1 MANYCYYLI
10 RAKGTKKAA
19 LMAYASTPKSGDDF
33 IVAEFGTEDKYV
45 VWYYGEC
52 KWDLDAYCKEKHSVE
67 MDLTNLS
74 EEDLRAG
81 EGYDYWDL
89 TMRQR
94 SEVLGVDLFAHSWS
108 EESDFDVCE
117 RWNNGSII
125 TELGCGTLFEALKEK
140 EHINFS
146 DGLRTYHYLIRAK
159 GTKKAALMAYASTP
173 EAGALGSIVAE
184 FGTEDE
190 YVVWY
195 QGDIDYTFDAYY
207 SNEVNIEIDLTNLTE
222 YDLRNGEVDFNYESL
237 SAKQCSEVLGVD
249 LFAHSWSSDYTVSDY
264 EHWNEG
270 AQINHG
276 NWKYDGSSMIESDFA
291 ALKEKEHINFNDD
304 IGNIWDVHISYTK
317 DRIKAYNS
325 KQKAGRFSASFY
337 NPVII
342 SILQKYKYK
351 PFFNNINSQEVI
363 LSGKKIPQYAG
374 VQTLDEFTS
383 TLINI
388 YISFG
393 LADNGFEE
401 ELMAK
406 QKDIA
411 NAFSYIEGVSY
422 ETTLDKNDLD
432 KIASAYNLKL
442 ENNNRAYEEDFRFQL
457 TNGKYKA
464 MYEIR

>member
-19 LMAYASTPKSGDDF
+19 LMAYASTPKSGDDNC

-108 EESDFDVCE
+108 EES
-117 RWNNGSII
+117 N
-125 TELGCGTLFEALKEK
+125 L
-140 EHINFS
+140 
-146 DGLRTYHYLIRAK
+146 
-159 GTKKAALMAYASTP
+159 
-173 EAGALGSIVAE
+173 
-184 FGTEDE
+184 
-190 YVVWY
+190 
-195 QGDIDYTFDAYY
+195 DY
-207 SNEVNIEIDLTNLTE
+207 
-222 YDLRNGEVDFNYESL
+222 
-237 SAKQCSEVLGVD
+237 
-249 LFAHSWSSDYTVSDY
+249 Y
-264 EHWNEG
+264 EHWKAG
-270 AQINHG
+270 TQINHG
-276 NWKYDGSSMIESDFA
+276 NWKCNGSSMIESDFA

-304 IGNIWDVHISYTK
+304 IGNIWDVHIPYTK

-363 LSGKKIPQYAG
+363 LSGKKYRNMQECK
-374 VQTLDEFTS
+374 L
-383 TLINI
+383 
-388 YISFG
+388 
-393 LADNGFEE
+393 
-401 ELMAK
+401 LM
-406 QKDIA
+406 
-411 NAFSYIEGVSY
+411 
-422 ETTLDKNDLD
+422 
-432 KIASAYNLKL
+432 NLL
-442 ENNNRAYEEDFRFQL
+442 QH
-457 TNGKYKA
+457 
-464 MYEIR
+464 

>member
-1 MANYCYYLI
+1 M
-10 RAKGTKKAA
+10 
-19 LMAYASTPKSGDDF
+19 
-33 IVAEFGTEDKYV
+33 
-45 VWYYGEC
+45 
-52 KWDLDAYCKEKHSVE
+52 
-67 MDLTNLS
+67 
-74 EEDLRAG
+74 
-81 EGYDYWDL
+81 
-89 TMRQR
+89 
-94 SEVLGVDLFAHSWS
+94 
-108 EESDFDVCE
+108 
-117 RWNNGSII
+117 
-125 TELGCGTLFEALKEK
+125 
-140 EHINFS
+140 
-146 DGLRTYHYLIRAK
+146 
-159 GTKKAALMAYASTP
+159 
-173 EAGALGSIVAE
+173 
-184 FGTEDE
+184 
-190 YVVWY
+190 
-195 QGDIDYTFDAYY
+195 
-207 SNEVNIEIDLTNLTE
+207 
-222 YDLRNGEVDFNYESL
+222 RNGEVDFNYESL